1 MKMQESGD
9 NEEGTS
15 TRSGN
20 LISVK
25 HNSTTRH
32 SNSTLEDRLTGLV
45 ADQQFAHRNRSK
57 NYPSTSYAYR
67 QYLSSGK

>member
-20 LISVK
+20 LIRVS
-25 HNSTTRH
+25 HNSTARP
-32 SNSTLEDRLTGLV
+32 SNGRVSMLRGQ
-45 ADQQFAHRNRSK
+45 ADGIGGKSVVCSSK
-57 NYPSTSYAYR
+57 
-67 QYLSSGK
+67 